1 MKTNI
6 AKENS
11 IMKIQVSGIINTET
25 APEFE
30 KEIMSKFD
38 DFITSVV
45 FDFSQLDYISSAG
58 LRVLLLVCKKVGE
71 DKKVTIRNAK
81 PEVREVF
88 EMTGFDSFLA
98 IE

>member
-30 KEIMSKFD
+30 KETMS
-38 DFITSVV
+38 
-45 FDFSQLDYISSAG
+45 
-58 LRVLLLVCKKVGE
+58 
-71 DKKVTIRNAK
+71 
-81 PEVREVF
+81 
-88 EMTGFDSFLA
+88 
-98 IE
+98 